1 MIMFFTN
8 QTHYSLVNVLIVEKN
23 FLMLQKHFRKY
34 HKDLG
39 KSKEQFL
46 ADQLERIKKDKLKDE
61 YCEKNHIKLLKI
73 WEHDIKKNLQNVL
86 KIINE
91 NVKL

>member
-1 MIMFFTN
+1 MTN
-8 QTHYSLVNVLIVEKN
+8 K
-23 FLMLQKHFRKY
+23 
-34 HKDLG
+34 
-39 KSKEQFL
+39 KSPTSY
-46 ADQLERIKKDKLKDE
+46 QLERIKKDKLKDE
-61 YCEKNHIKLLKI
+61 YCEKNHSKLLKI